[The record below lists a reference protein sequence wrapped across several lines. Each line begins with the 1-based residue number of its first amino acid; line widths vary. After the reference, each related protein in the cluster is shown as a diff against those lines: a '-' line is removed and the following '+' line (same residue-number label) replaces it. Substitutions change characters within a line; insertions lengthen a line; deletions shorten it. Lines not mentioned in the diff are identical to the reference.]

1 MTYLDEQP
9 PEEHIEE
16 HHTDVGATKARQG
29 RYGRPVFWVLT
40 ASTFLAVIA
49 LVGAWVTQSDKLGRV
64 QNNERPSASE
74 IARYAAPIPTTG
86 PSPASAPAHG

>member
-29 RYGRPVFWVLT
+29 RYGRPVFWMLT
-40 ASTFLAVIA
+40 VSTFLAVIA
-49 LVGAWVTQSDKLGRV
+49 LVGAWVAQSDKLGRV
-64 QNNERPSASE
+64 QDNERPSAAE
-74 IARYAAPIPTTG
+74 LARYAAPTPTPG
-86 PSPASAPAHG
+86 PTPGSVPVGG